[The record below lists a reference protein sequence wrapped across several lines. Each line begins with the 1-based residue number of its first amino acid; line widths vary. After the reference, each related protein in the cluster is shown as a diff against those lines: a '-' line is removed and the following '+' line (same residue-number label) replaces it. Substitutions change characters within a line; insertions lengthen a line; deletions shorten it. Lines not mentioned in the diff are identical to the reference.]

1 MIAFAEI
8 RANAWKLTA
17 IAVAVLAVAAVL
29 AALYFR
35 WNAAVSD
42 ASADKARQER
52 DAARAQVDA
61 LKTARQRDVAA
72 YLEAAKARETVDA
85 HTAQS
90 NNRMTQIEVRYRD
103 RIVEV
108 PAACHAPDADLMR
121 ELAEQTARLSGA
133 EDRLR
138 RVRRAAEGDAGGR
151 GGQ

>member
-1 MIAFAEI
+1 VIAFSEI

-17 IAVAVLAVAAVL
+17 IAVAVLAVAL
-29 AALYFR
+29 LIAALYFR
-35 WNAAVSD
+35 GTAAVSD

-61 LKTARQRDVAA
+61 LRAARQRDVAA
-72 YLEAAKARETVDA
+72 YLEAAKARETVDT

-90 NNRMTQIEVRYRD
+90 NNRLTQIEVRYRD

-108 PAACHAPDADLMR
+108 PAACPAPDADLMR
-121 ELAEQTARLSGA
+121 ELGEQTARLSGA

-138 RVRRAAEGDAGGR
+138 RVRRAAEGHAGGR

>member
-1 MIAFAEI
+1 MILDKI
-8 RANAWKLTA
+8 RANAWKFAA

-35 WNAAVSD
+35 GNAAVSD
-42 ASADKARQER
+42 ASAGKAKQE
-52 DAARAQVDA
+52 AAQARAEVDA
-61 LKTARQRDVAA
+61 LKAARQRDVAA
-72 YLEAAKARETVDA
+72 YLEAAKARETVDT

-90 NNRMTQIEVRYRD
+90 NSRLTQIEVRYRD

-108 PAACHAPDADLMR
+108 PAACPAPDADLMR

>member
-1 MIAFAEI
+1 MIGLSAL
-8 RANAWKLTA
+8 RAGAWKYAALA
-17 IAVAVLAVAAVL
+17 CALLAVAAVL

-35 WNAAVSD
+35 GNAAVSD
-42 ASADKARQER
+42 ASASKARQER
-52 DAARAQVDA
+52 DAAREQVDA
-61 LKTARQRDVAA
+61 LRAARQRDVAA
-72 YLEAAKARETVDA
+72 YLEAAKARETVDT

-90 NNRMTQIEVRYRD
+90 NNRLTQIEVRYRD

-108 PAACHAPDADLMR
+108 PAACPAPDADLMR

>member
-1 MIAFAEI
+1 MILSEI
-8 RANAWKLTA
+8 RANAWKFAA

-35 WNAAVSD
+35 GNASVSD
-42 ASADKARQER
+42 ASASKAKQER

-61 LKTARQRDVAA
+61 LKAARQRDVAA
-72 YLEAAKARETVDA
+72 YLEAAKARYTVDA
-85 HTAQS
+85 HTAKS
-90 NNRMTQIEVRYRD
+90 NNRLTQIEVRYRD

-108 PAACHAPDADLMR
+108 PAACPAPDADLMR
-121 ELAEQTARLSGA
+121 ELGEQTARLSGA

-151 GGQ
+151 GTE

>member
-1 MIAFAEI
+1 MILDKI

-17 IAVAVLAVAAVL
+17 IAVAVLAVAL
-29 AALYFR
+29 LIAALYFR
-35 WNAAVSD
+35 GTAAVSD
-42 ASADKARQER
+42 ARADKAEQEA
-52 DAARAQVDA
+52 DQARAEVDA
-61 LKTARQRDVAA
+61 LKAARQRDVAA
-72 YLEAAKARETVDA
+72 YLEAAKARETVDT

-90 NNRMTQIEVRYRD
+90 NNRLAQIEVRYRD

-108 PAACHAPDADLMR
+108 PAACPAPDADLMR

-138 RVRRAAEGDAGGR
+138 RVRRAAEGDAGGS